1 MTPEREREREAGRGG
16 EERGRE
22 GGRFS
27 ESAAT
32 QNSLWELR
40 IEGKIRILPFDL
52 ICTFI

>member
-1 MTPEREREREAGRGG
+1 MREREREGGRQSEGGRG
-16 EERGRE
+16 RG

-32 QNSLWELR
+32 QKSLWELR